1 MQNRLNWLMACV
13 VLVALAL
20 AVSGIAMAG
29 EYDMGGRTVK
39 IAAVQ
44 VDEGMREYFESGDG
58 RGRIQL
64 VEQEFN
70 CKIELVPFAWDGGE
84 NTIMTTILGGDPIG
98 DIIYITNR
106 WIPVLAQNGAL
117 LPLDEYLTDDYYESL
132 PGMHSNMKE
141 IYSTYQGKAYAFSVN
156 GYYPTNSDIG
166 SSQGWIYNRDMYKEA
181 GLVTPN
187 ELQEAGEWTFETA
200 RQAATKLTRDVD
212 GDGQIDVW
220 GVHFRI
226 DEWPID
232 PEMAMYANNGGILV
246 PGEDGKMVFGGNKEE
261 ALTAIQWIRDMVKVD
276 KAVQIGD
283 YYDGRAEFNRKT
295 NAQLRLDLFAVPA
308 HAQEVDFD
316 YGWVF
321 FPKGPHADDYI
332 NPVWGVDCL
341 VLPITCKEPEA
352 MIALGS
358 MLFETTADYRDID
371 KYDEEFLEYFMP
383 FVKDR
388 ASLETI
394 RQMVFKVRLW
404 DNVPTM
410 TDDFRFA
417 LTKAILGDESA
428 KSVMDAVAPIVQSQ
442 IDEAYNK

>member
-1 MQNRLNWLMACV
+1 
-13 VLVALAL
+13 
-20 AVSGIAMAG
+20 
-29 EYDMGGRTVK
+29 
-39 IAAVQ
+39 
-44 VDEGMREYFESGDG
+44 
-58 RGRIQL
+58 
-64 VEQEFN
+64 
-70 CKIELVPFAWDGGE
+70 
-84 NTIMTTILGGDPIG
+84 MTTILGGDPIG

-371 KYDEEFLEYFMP
+371 KYDESSSSSSCPSSRTAPLLRRSGRWCSRSGYGTMSHHDGRLQVCSDKGHSWGRESEVGHGCGGSDCP
-383 FVKDR
+383 EPDR
-388 ASLETI
+388 RSLQ
-394 RQMVFKVRLW
+394 RVGRL
-404 DNVPTM
+404 P
-410 TDDFRFA
+410 
-417 LTKAILGDESA
+417 S
-428 KSVMDAVAPIVQSQ
+428 
-442 IDEAYNK
+442 